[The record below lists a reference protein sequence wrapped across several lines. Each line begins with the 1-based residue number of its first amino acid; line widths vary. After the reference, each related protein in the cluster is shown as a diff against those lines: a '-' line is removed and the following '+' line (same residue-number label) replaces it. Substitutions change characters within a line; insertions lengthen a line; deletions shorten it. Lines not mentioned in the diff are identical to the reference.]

1 MYTDNQ
7 TVQILISLLKAFSVR
22 HAVLSPGVRNVPIV
36 HSIEQDKAF
45 QCYSVVDERSA
56 AYFGLGLALQTGE
69 PILISCTSGT
79 ASANYLSA
87 MWEAKRQNVPLIALT
102 ADRNQYYL
110 EQLED
115 QMIKQDGMFS
125 TAVRKS
131 VTLPIVEH
139 EKDAWYCRRLVNEA
153 LLEMHSGGGGPVHIN
168 IPIEWGIFGQN
179 FNTKKLPKLK
189 TIRRTTYKDM
199 QSGRIDALEEIKTKK
214 RILVLAGQ
222 DRPMRPE
229 ALAALEKFAAHY
241 PCAVAVETIS
251 NIHLPEVINTNLM
264 TRALTKD
271 MFAEYAPDLVISFGG
286 NYVSQIKGRLK
297 SCDDDF
303 DHWCINEDGA
313 VIDQFKKLTR
323 VFTCSPQDF
332 FAYFN
337 EHFTGSKP
345 DQSYRALWQSRIE
358 SLPAPNFTYSSN
370 YAMQAFLS
378 HIPNNSILH
387 YGNGVAVHM
396 AQYFPHDESIETY
409 CHSGTTTIDG
419 SLSTFIGQAA
429 TSDKLCFAFIGDLS
443 FFYDMNAL
451 WNRYVGKNV
460 RILLYNNEGGQT
472 FHWNAAKDIET
483 LPLHTSAEHFTTAK
497 GWVESLGIKYLS
509 ATNKD
514 ELDAALPAF
523 VSGDSDQAICLEVFT
538 KKDEDGKM
546 LHDYY
551 DQCREHLL
559 KLSAGGK

>member
-7 TVQILISLLKAFSVR
+7 TVQILISLLKEFGVR

-45 QCYSVVDERSA
+45 ECYSVVDERSA
-56 AYFGLGLALQTGE
+56 AYFGLGLALQTNE

-115 QMIKQDGMFS
+115 QMIKQDCMFG

-131 VTLPIVEH
+131 VTLPIVEN
-139 EKDAWYCRRLVNEA
+139 EKDTWYCRRLVNEA

-222 DRPMRPE
+222 DRPMKPE
-229 ALAALEKFAAHY
+229 ALTALEKFAAHY

-271 MFAEYAPDLVISFGG
+271 MFTEYAPDLVISFGG

-345 DQSYRALWQSRIE
+345 DQSYRKLWQSRIE

-396 AQYFPHDESIETY
+396 AQYFPHDPSIETY

-497 GWVESLGIKYLS
+497 GWVESLEIKYLS